1 MGCGFQN
8 LPAASTLVCSHS
20 NRAVF
25 HWPKDPWG
33 IPVTEEALGT
43 GRALARVFPTF
54 SLVSGCLDGQ
64 HSVGGSPEARGV
76 WGLHPRSQLR
86 HGRAGAEAWGWNLGE
101 EIRTSVALAMG
112 GAGIREK
119 ARFPG

>member
-1 MGCGFQN
+1 MDCGFQN
-8 LPAASTLVCSHS
+8 LPADFTLVCSHS

-33 IPVTEEALGT
+33 IPVTEEAPGT
-43 GRALARVFPTF
+43 GRALSRVFPTF

-76 WGLHPRSQLR
+76 WGLTHVHSSDMAGLVLKPRVGTWER
-86 HGRAGAEAWGWNLGE
+86 
-101 EIRTSVALAMG
+101 
-112 GAGIREK
+112 
-119 ARFPG
+119 RFRPLWP